1 MKVKGR
7 TQLRMQMKIR
17 KIAGMKKGARIM
29 ELTYQKNGD
38 YYIPNIKMD
47 EQPAEVLT
55 KYGMMRKT
63 YLQEHKKGLY
73 SGLLLTGR
81 LMSHLLEIQ
90 KAAEQRMEEITEKM
104 AADEGVTE
112 ELKSKDQMKWI
123 QLMNSIRHSAEEI
136 VLTEL
141 IYN

>member
-1 MKVKGR
+1 
-7 TQLRMQMKIR
+7 
-17 KIAGMKKGARIM
+17 M
-29 ELTYQKNGD
+29 ELTYQRNGD

-47 EQPAEVLT
+47 EQPEEVLT

-90 KAAEQRMEEITEKM
+90 GAAEQRMEEITEKM

-123 QLMNSIRHSAEEI
+123 QLMGSIRHSAEEI

>member
-1 MKVKGR
+1 
-7 TQLRMQMKIR
+7 MQMKIR

-81 LMSHLLEIQ
+81 LMNHLLEIQ
-90 KAAEQRMEEITEKM
+90 EAAEQRMEEITEQM

>member
-1 MKVKGR
+1 
-7 TQLRMQMKIR
+7 MKIR

-90 KAAEQRMEEITEKM
+90 EAAEQRMEEITEQM

-123 QLMNSIRHSAEEI
+123 QFMNSIRHSAEEI

>member
-1 MKVKGR
+1 
-7 TQLRMQMKIR
+7 MQMKIR

-29 ELTYQKNGD
+29 ELTYQRNGD

>member
-1 MKVKGR
+1 
-7 TQLRMQMKIR
+7 MKIR

-29 ELTYQKNGD
+29 ELTYQRNGD

-47 EQPAEVLT
+47 DQPAEVLT

-90 KAAEQRMEEITEKM
+90 KAAEQRMEEITEQM

>member
-1 MKVKGR
+1 
-7 TQLRMQMKIR
+7 MQMKIR
-17 KIAGMKKGARIM
+17 KIAGLKKGARIM
-29 ELTYQKNGD
+29 DLTYQRNGD

-90 KAAEQRMEEITEKM
+90 KAAEQRREEITEKM

>member
-1 MKVKGR
+1 
-7 TQLRMQMKIR
+7 MKIR

-47 EQPAEVLT
+47 DQPAEVLT

-90 KAAEQRMEEITEKM
+90 KAAEQRMEEITKQM

>member
-1 MKVKGR
+1 
-7 TQLRMQMKIR
+7 MQMKVG

-29 ELTYQKNGD
+29 ELTYQRNGD

-90 KAAEQRMEEITEKM
+90 EAAEQRMEEITEQM

-123 QLMNSIRHSAEEI
+123 QFMNSIRHSAEEI

>member
-1 MKVKGR
+1 
-7 TQLRMQMKIR
+7 MKIR

-29 ELTYQKNGD
+29 ELTYQRNGD

-47 EQPAEVLT
+47 DQPAEVLT

-90 KAAEQRMEEITEKM
+90 KAAEQRMEEITKQM

>member
-1 MKVKGR
+1 
-7 TQLRMQMKIR
+7 MKIR

-47 EQPAEVLT
+47 ELPAEGLT

-123 QLMNSIRHSAEEI
+123 QFMNSIRHSAEEI

>member
-1 MKVKGR
+1 
-7 TQLRMQMKIR
+7 MKIR

-29 ELTYQKNGD
+29 ELTYQRNGD

-47 EQPAEVLT
+47 DQPAEVLT

>member
-1 MKVKGR
+1 
-7 TQLRMQMKIR
+7 
-17 KIAGMKKGARIM
+17 M

-73 SGLLLTGR
+73 SALLLTGR

-90 KAAEQRMEEITEKM
+90 EAAEQRMEEITEQM

-123 QLMNSIRHSAEEI
+123 QLMGSIRHSAAEI